1 VLKPGGKWLYITY
14 RQIHFMKPLLLR
26 EEKWKLD
33 VEALEDPDGGGGFG
47 YFGFVMSRYPDEK

>member
-1 VLKPGGKWLYITY
+1 
-14 RQIHFMKPLLLR
+14 MKPLLLR